1 MIVSVLN
8 DEFRRN
14 LFTGY
19 LQQLFTLLLK
29 HYQNE
34 TIHWYVVRFRKIYC
48 RVFICMCKDENRM
61 MQ

>member
-14 LFTGY
+14 LFTSY
-19 LQQLFTLLLK
+19 LQELFALLLK
-29 HYQNE
+29 HHQNE
-34 TIHWYVVRFRKIYC
+34 TIHWYVVRFRKIPYT
-48 RVFICMCKDENRM
+48 VFICMCKDENRM